1 MVPGEEEFP
10 LEIETF
16 NADEVMAKTTRASTH
31 TIERRAG
38 IWYIIQE
45 VRMSSHVGTHVEFP
59 YHHVKNGKSAADYPL
74 DRLIDH
80 PAGDSP

>member
-31 TIERRAG
+31 TIERRAESG
-38 IWYIIQE
+38 ISF
-45 VRMSSHVGTHVEFP
+45 R
-59 YHHVKNGKSAADYPL
+59 
-74 DRLIDH
+74 R
-80 PAGDSP
+80 